1 MQTGRIRLAW
11 RQAAGPERAREL
23 AGVLLA
29 GTALFLLTS
38 LATFHVDYPAAG
50 PATNLC
56 GRIGYGIGYAGLSP
70 VGAAAWVMMVLMAGW
85 AGVAF
90 TRTDGTGVLP
100 RAVGSMVLLV
110 ALATALDGIFPLD
123 GPAGASSSSV
133 RLPMGA
139 GGWIGSLVSPVLQSG
154 FGPFG
159 SWIVLAVA
167 SILALPLATDW
178 GFQALIGGVAGR
190 LGVLRDR
197 MGEAEK
203 SLARRAAQ
211 PKGESKTSAES
222 KVSAVAEKAR
232 SVVKPKKAPAGAK
245 SKAASPRLPFPGAD
259 DVLPP
264 MDLLEKGTPAGKG
277 FEKELRSRAR
287 EIEETLRAF
296 GVDGEVVQHTHGP
309 AVTLFE
315 VKTPPGTKI
324 NRLSGVAGEL
334 AMALTVSSVR
344 VVAPLPGRSTIGI
357 EVPNDLRET
366 VALRDLLEETVAERA
381 RMGLPISLARDV
393 EGAVVFEDLAAMPH
407 LLIAGSTGSG
417 KSVCINSILLSLLMS
432 RTPDELRLILVDP
445 KMVELQPYKNLPHL
459 LCPVVTNAKK
469 APAILEWLCRDM
481 DRRYELLSAA
491 GVKNIVSYNELGE
504 EKAKRRLKQNGWDE
518 TELAQVPGQLPY
530 TVVVVDELADL
541 MMTAGREVETA
552 VTRLAQKSRAVGIH
566 MILATQRP
574 STNVITGLIKGN
586 LPTRLAF
593 MVASKVDSRV
603 ILDRNG
609 ADALL
614 GKGDCLY
621 MPPGS
626 PDLNRA
632 QGAIV
637 NDREIRNVVEHW
649 KGNAYQ
655 TEHHQELIQVKSVGD
670 PGGDK
675 ADDPF
680 FEEAVRVILENQR
693 GSATLLQRALQ
704 IGYTRASRLIDQMG
718 ERGIVGDF
726 RGSKSRKVLLTL
738 EEWEKQSATG
748 GAEAANEQ

>member
-50 PATNLC
+50 AATNLC
-56 GRIGYGIGYAGLSP
+56 GRIGYGIGYAGLSL
-70 VGAAAWVMMVLMAGW
+70 VGAAAWVLMALMAGW

-90 TRTDGTGVLP
+90 TRTDGTGLVP
-100 RAVGSMVLLV
+100 RAVGSAVLLV
-110 ALATALDGIFPLD
+110 AFATALDGIFPLD
-123 GPAGASSSSV
+123 GPAGASSASV

-167 SILALPLATDW
+167 AVLALPLATDW

-190 LGVLRDR
+190 LGMLRDR
-197 MGEAEK
+197 LNEAEK
-203 SLARRAAQ
+203 GRAARQ
-211 PKGESKTSAES
+211 KDKPKAPVESRVT
-222 KVSAVAEKAR
+222 AVADRAKAA
-232 SVVKPKKAPAGAK
+232 VKPTKKAPAGAK
-245 SKAASPRLPFPGAD
+245 PKEASPALPFPGAD

-287 EIEETLRAF
+287 DIEETLRAF

-393 EGAVVFEDLAAMPH
+393 EGSVVFEDLAAMPH

-417 KSVCINSILLSLLMS
+417 KSVCINSILISLLMS
-432 RTPDELRLILVDP
+432 RSPDELRLILVDP

-491 GVKNIVSYNELGE
+491 GVKNIVTYNELGE

-518 TELAQVPGQLPY
+518 TELEQAPAQLPY

-637 NDREIRNVVEHW
+637 NDREIRKVVEFW
-649 KGNAYQ
+649 KGDSYQ
-655 TEHHQELIQVKSVGD
+655 TEHHQELIQVKPVGE
-670 PGGDK
+670 PGGEK

-726 RGSKSRKVLLTL
+726 RGSKSREVLLTL
-738 EEWEKQSATG
+738 EEWEQQSATG
-748 GAEAANEQ
+748 GAEARTNEQ